1 MKSLSRVWLF
11 ATPRTVAHQAPPSME
26 FSRQDYWSRL
36 LFPSA
41 GYLSNPGMK
50 PGSPTLQA
58 DALPSEPP
66 AAAKL
71 LQCPILC
78 DPRDSSPPA
87 SLHQGSPDSTLHF
100 MKKIS
105 SSHFLPCQDFI
116 SASNLFSSRYCS
128 HGQPHLLWS
137 QTLSI
142 AYSLLLMV
150 GPYFYMYSFTAMFW

>member
-1 MKSLSRVWLF
+1 MKSLSHVWLF
-11 ATPRTVAHQAPPSME
+11 ATPRTVAHQTPPSME
-26 FSRQDYWSRL
+26 FCRQDYWSRL

-41 GYLSNPGMK
+41 GYLSDPGMK

-66 AAAKL
+66 AAAKS
-71 LQCPILC
+71 LQCLILC

-105 SSHFLPCQDFI
+105 SSHFLPCQNFI
-116 SASNLFSSRYCS
+116 SASNLFSSHYCS

-137 QTLSI
+137 QTMSI

-150 GPYFYMYSFTAMFW
+150 GPYFYMYSFTAVFW